1 MNTDY
6 RFEFILNNNDG
17 SFIYYENLLTS
28 ELERTNYDRRI
39 MDWLLNTNIEHGRET
54 RFCPHCLYERNNKNK
69 DCYWFGWRLGINEQ
83 EKQKWMTWKLVWK
96 NL

>member
-17 SFIYYENLLTS
+17 SFIYYENLLTDK
-28 ELERTNYDRRI
+28 LERTNYDRRI
-39 MDWLLNTNIEHGRET
+39 MDWLLNTNIEHGGET
-54 RFCPHCLYERNNKNK
+54 RLCPHCLYERNNKNK
-69 DCYWFGWRLGINEQ
+69 DCYWFGWRLGRNEK
-83 EKQKWMTWKLVWK
+83 EKQRWMTWRLVWK

>member
-17 SFIYYENLLTS
+17 AFIYYGNLLTS

-39 MDWLLNTNIEHGRET
+39 MNWLLNTNTE
-54 RFCPHCLYERNNKNK
+54 
-69 DCYWFGWRLGINEQ
+69 LG
-83 EKQKWMTWKLVWK
+83 EKQGCVLIAYTEEK
-96 NL
+96 

>member
-39 MDWLLNTNIEHGRET
+39 MNWLLNTNTE
-54 RFCPHCLYERNNKNK
+54 
-69 DCYWFGWRLGINEQ
+69 LG
-83 EKQKWMTWKLVWK
+83 EKQGCVLIAYTEEK
-96 NL
+96 

>member
-17 SFIYYENLLTS
+17 AFIYYENLLTGK
-28 ELERTNYDRRI
+28 LERTNYDRRI

-54 RFCPHCLYERNNKNK
+54 RLCPHCLYLREIIRTKTAIDKTKVNDLKTSMKEFVKVKN
-69 DCYWFGWRLGINEQ
+69 YI
-83 EKQKWMTWKLVWK
+83 
-96 NL
+96 

>member
-17 SFIYYENLLTS
+17 AFIYYENLLTGK
-28 ELERTNYDRRI
+28 LERTNYDRRI

-69 DCYWFGWRLGINEQ
+69 DCYWFGWRLGINEK
-83 EKQKWMTWKLVWK
+83 EKQRWMTWRLVWK

>member
-17 SFIYYENLLTS
+17 AFIYYGNLLTS

-39 MDWLLNTNIEHGRET
+39 MNWLLNTNIE
-54 RFCPHCLYERNNKNK
+54 
-69 DCYWFGWRLGINEQ
+69 LG
-83 EKQKWMTWKLVWK
+83 EKQGRVLIAYTEEK
-96 NL
+96 

>member
-6 RFEFILNNNDG
+6 KFEFILNNNDG
-17 SFIYYENLLTS
+17 AFIYYENLLTS
-28 ELERTNYDRRI
+28 KLERTNYDRRI

-69 DCYWFGWRLGINEQ
+69 DCY
-83 EKQKWMTWKLVWK
+83 
-96 NL
+96 

>member
-17 SFIYYENLLTS
+17 SFIYYGNLLTS

-39 MDWLLNTNIEHGRET
+39 MNWLLNTNIE
-54 RFCPHCLYERNNKNK
+54 
-69 DCYWFGWRLGINEQ
+69 LG
-83 EKQKWMTWKLVWK
+83 EKQGCVLITYTEEK
-96 NL
+96 

>member
-17 SFIYYENLLTS
+17 AFIYYENLLTGK
-28 ELERTNYDRRI
+28 LERTNYDRRI

-54 RFCPHCLYERNNKNK
+54 RLYPHCLYLWEIIRTKTTIDLGEDLEEMKRKNK
-69 DCYWFGWRLGINEQ
+69 GEWPED
-83 EKQKWMTWKLVWK
+83 
-96 NL
+96 

>member
-17 SFIYYENLLTS
+17 AFIYYENLLTGK
-28 ELERTNYDRRI
+28 LERTNYDRRI

-69 DCYWFGWRLGINEQ
+69 DCYWFGWRLGRNEK
-83 EKQKWMTWKLVWK
+83 EKQRWMTWRLVWK

>member
-17 SFIYYENLLTS
+17 SFIYYGNLLTS

-39 MDWLLNTNIEHGRET
+39 MNWLLNTNIELIRT
-54 RFCPHCLYERNNKNK
+54 KTAI
-69 DCYWFGWRLGINEQ
+69 DLGEDL
-83 EKQKWMTWKLVWK
+83 E
-96 NL
+96 

>member
-17 SFIYYENLLTS
+17 AFIYYGNLLTS

-39 MDWLLNTNIEHGRET
+39 MNWLLNTNIE
-54 RFCPHCLYERNNKNK
+54 
-69 DCYWFGWRLGINEQ
+69 LG
-83 EKQKWMTWKLVWK
+83 EKQGCVLIAYREK
-96 NL
+96 

>member
-17 SFIYYENLLTS
+17 AFIYYENLLTS

-39 MDWLLNTNIEHGRET
+39 MNWLLNTNTELGEKHGCVLIAYRE
-54 RFCPHCLYERNNKNK
+54 K
-69 DCYWFGWRLGINEQ
+69 
-83 EKQKWMTWKLVWK
+83 
-96 NL
+96 

>member
-17 SFIYYENLLTS
+17 AFIYYGNLLTS

-39 MDWLLNTNIEHGRET
+39 MNWLLNTNTE
-54 RFCPHCLYERNNKNK
+54 
-69 DCYWFGWRLGINEQ
+69 LG
-83 EKQKWMTWKLVWK
+83 EKQGCVLIAYREK
-96 NL
+96 

>member
-6 RFEFILNNNDG
+6 KFEFILNNNDG
-17 SFIYYENLLTS
+17 AFIYYENLLTDK
-28 ELERTNYDRRI
+28 LERTNYDRRI

-69 DCYWFGWRLGINEQ
+69 DCY
-83 EKQKWMTWKLVWK
+83 
-96 NL
+96 